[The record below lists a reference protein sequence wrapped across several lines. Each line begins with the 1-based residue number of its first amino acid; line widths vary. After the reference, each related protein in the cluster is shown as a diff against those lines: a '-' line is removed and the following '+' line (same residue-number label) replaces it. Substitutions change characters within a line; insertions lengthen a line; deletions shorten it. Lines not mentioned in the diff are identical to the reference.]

1 MTIHSRPSGAGPDG
15 RDLTLAL
22 LAARLSE
29 LSEHA
34 GRLASRLDAAE
45 AAITGQAGTLAE
57 AAGLAQEVTRLS
69 AAIAGHGAPP
79 AARYVPAHPRQ
90 PVWAAMNDTEHA
102 DALRDLARWVSSI
115 LLRRYPAAAPVLPP
129 CWPAH
134 PAAVEE
140 LDWLYWDW
148 TTWALEPA
156 ARSRDAADW
165 HDRWLPGVLA
175 RIAPELASCAK
186 NGRHAPRP
194 HQRAVPAELAIAGHA
209 PEAVFIEQMPR
220 AAGGPRQ
227 HPPAGDDGRS
237 GARPRPQ
244 GTPGRPGQGS

>member
-1 MTIHSRPSGAGPDG
+1 MTSHSRPGGGEPGS

-22 LAARLSE
+22 LASRLSE

-34 GRLASRLDAAE
+34 GRLAARLDAAE
-45 AAITGQAGTLAE
+45 AAITAQVGTLAE
-57 AAGLAQEVTRLS
+57 AAGLAASVTRLS
-69 AAIAGHGAPP
+69 SAIAGPGTSPGS
-79 AARYVPAHPRQ
+79 RYAPAHPRQ
-90 PVWAAMNDTEHA
+90 PVWAAMNQAEHA
-102 DALRDLARWVSSI
+102 DALRDLARWVSAI
-115 LLRRYPAAAPVLPP
+115 LLARFPATAPVLPP

-175 RIAPELASCAK
+175 RLHPELAPCAR
-186 NGRHAPRP
+186 NGRHAHPA
-194 HQRAVPAELAIAGHA
+194 HDRAVPPELAIPGHA
-209 PEAVFIEQMPR
+209 PEAVFIEQMPQ
-220 AAGGPRQ
+220 ATHPR
-227 HPPAGDDGRS
+227 HP
-237 GARPRPQ
+237 ARPRP
-244 GTPGRPGQGS
+244 

>member
-1 MTIHSRPSGAGPDG
+1 MTGHSRPDRDGSGN

-34 GRLASRLDAAE
+34 GRLASRLDATE
-45 AAITGQAGTLAE
+45 AAITTQAGTLAD

-69 AAIAGHGAPP
+69 AAITGQGTRPGD
-79 AARYVPAHPRQ
+79 RYVPAHPRQ

-102 DALRDLARWVSSI
+102 DALRDLARWVTAI
-115 LLRRYPAAAPVLPP
+115 LLRSYPATAPILPP

-148 TTWALEPA
+148 TNWALEPE

-165 HDRWLPGVLA
+165 HDRWLPGVQT
-175 RIAPELASCAK
+175 RIQPELAPCAK
-186 NGRHAPRP
+186 NGRHTRRT
-194 HQRAVPAELAIAGHA
+194 HDRAVPPELTIPGHP
-209 PEAVFIEQMPR
+209 PEAVFIERMPR
-220 AAGGPRQ
+220 AQHSRQ
-227 HPPAGDDGRS
+227 PAER
-237 GARPRPQ
+237 RP
-244 GTPGRPGQGS
+244 